1 MNVTLDQLATL
12 EAIHRLGSFAAAGRE
27 LGRATSPM
35 TYGIKGLEERLGVTL
50 FDRSGHRAVLT
61 AGGELILSEAK
72 RVIRQV
78 RRLEEVGRELEAGYE
93 PVLSV
98 VLDGILPMPPIMTA
112 LREFSGR
119 QLSTRVRLMV
129 EYLSGVR
136 ARFETAEAQM
146 MLALDYE
153 GDGDLSAIPLPPV
166 ETFLV
171 VHRDHPM
178 SQTEQ
183 PLDRAALSD
192 HVELVVV
199 DSVDDRDPGRHR
211 LFLGSPH
218 VFEVSDFH
226 SKREA
231 LLSGVGF
238 GWLPLHLAEA
248 HLNSGELQEVP
259 FEEGS
264 RHTLQPHLV
273 VRQSA
278 AAGPACRLFME
289 LLIEAI
295 TLR

>member
-27 LGRATSPM
+27 LGRATSAM
-35 TYGIKGLEERLGVTL
+35 TYGIKGLEDRLGIDL
-50 FDRSGHRAVLT
+50 FDRSGHRAALT
-61 AGGELILSEAK
+61 PGGELILTEAK

-98 VLDGILPMPPIMTA
+98 VLDGILPKPPIMAA
-112 LREFSGR
+112 LREFSSR
-119 QLSTRVRLMV
+119 QLPTRVRLMV

-153 GDGDLSAIPLPPV
+153 GDSDLSAIPLPPV

-171 VHRDHPM
+171 VHPEHPL
-178 SQTEQ
+178 SQPSS

-199 DSVDDRDPGRHR
+199 DSADGAGAGRHR

-231 LLSGVGF
+231 LLSRVGF
-238 GWLPLHLAEA
+238 GWLPLHLAEP
-248 HLNSGELQEVP
+248 HLASGELVEVP

-264 RHTLQPHLV
+264 RHTLQPHLG

-278 AAGPACRLFME
+278 ATGPACRLFME
-289 LLIEAI
+289 LLREAI
-295 TLR
+295 AP

>member
-1 MNVTLDQLATL
+1 MQVTLDQLATL

-27 LGRATSPM
+27 LGRATSAM
-35 TYGIKGLEERLGVTL
+35 TYGIKGLEERLGVQL

-61 AGGELILSEAK
+61 PQGELILSEAK

-93 PVLSV
+93 PVLGV
-98 VLDGILPMPPIMTA
+98 VLDGILPMPPIMAA

-119 QLSTRVRLMV
+119 QLPTRVRLMV

-136 ARFETAEAQM
+136 SRFEASDAQM
-146 MLALDYE
+146 MLSLDYE
-153 GDGDLSAIPLPPV
+153 GDSDLSAIPLPPV

-171 VHRDHPM
+171 VHREHALN
-178 SQTEQ
+178 QGEG
-183 PLDRAALSD
+183 PLDRAALAD

-199 DSVDDRDPGRHR
+199 DSAPTGDHGRHR

-231 LLSGVGF
+231 LLSRVGF
-238 GWLPLHLAEA
+238 GWLPLHLASP
-248 HLNSGELQEVP
+248 HLDAGDLVEVR

-264 RHTLQPHLV
+264 RHTLEPHLV
-273 VRQSA
+273 HRPSA
-278 AAGPACRLFME
+278 ASGPACRLFMD
-289 LLIEAI
+289 LLLEA
-295 TLR
+295 TQGP